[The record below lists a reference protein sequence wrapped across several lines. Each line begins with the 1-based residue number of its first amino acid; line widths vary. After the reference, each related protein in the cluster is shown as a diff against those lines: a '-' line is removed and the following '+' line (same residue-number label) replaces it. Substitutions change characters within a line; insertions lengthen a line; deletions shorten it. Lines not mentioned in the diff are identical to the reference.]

1 MYKKIKLYLA
11 DRLVPFTEVSG
22 NRPILFNSEHQTT
35 KEEYINM
42 VNILKSTFDM
52 YEVKVSDYQYKR
64 DDLIYATININSDKY
79 PKLTYN
85 YCIVEI
91 DDEIEL

>member
-35 KEEYINM
+35 KEEYVNM
-42 VNILKSTFDM
+42 VNTLKLTFDM
-52 YEVKVSDYQYKR
+52 NEVKISDYQKR
-64 DDLIYATININSDKY
+64 WFDIRYNKY
-79 PKLTYN
+79 
-85 YCIVEI
+85 
-91 DDEIEL
+91 